1 MKRKSM
7 SSFRNATALLLLCT
21 FFSGGVLTADTDG
34 GSKKP
39 TGYATI
45 GWGANEK
52 EIRETLHFNDEFDCL
67 DLHDVRHCMTSFD
80 LGDYSV
86 STTLDLI
93 DDHFGRVT
101 MTFPASEFDL
111 MRTTFVEKYG
121 APVST
126 KTVPIRTRMNVP
138 YKNVVLRWKW
148 TDVDAV
154 LEKYG
159 ESVDRGSAS
168 ITISDFRRGL
178 KRLDER
184 AKKHAKTAPF

>member
-1 MKRKSM
+1 M
-7 SSFRNATALLLLCT
+7 SSFRNASALLLLCA
-21 FFSGGVLTADTDG
+21 FLRGGVLTADTAG

-52 EIRETLHFNDEFDCL
+52 EIRETLHLNDEFDCL

-101 MTFPASEFDL
+101 MTFPASEFEL
-111 MRTTFVEKYG
+111 MRSTFVEKYG

-126 KTVPIRTRMNVP
+126 TTVPIRTRMNVP

-148 TDVDAV
+148 TDVDAI

-168 ITISDFRRGL
+168 ITVSDFRRGL

-184 AKKHAKTAPF
+184 AKKHARTAPF